1 MDLLKV
7 ISKLA
12 DEGQNK
18 NSESEKESEDTHRC
32 WTGKKKMEQLT
43 LSSLLVGRKIKWK
56 KKYLPEVREW
66 GLNKEITG
74 LKFQS
79 NFACE
84 NLASIMLS

>member
-32 WTGKKKMEQLT
+32 
-43 LSSLLVGRKIKWK
+43 
-56 KKYLPEVREW
+56 
-66 GLNKEITG
+66 
-74 LKFQS
+74 
-79 NFACE
+79 
-84 NLASIMLS
+84 